1 MLEIELKDLGKKF
14 RKEWIFRNLNITL
27 KAGQTYAVIGPNG
40 SGKSTLMQVISCMMP
55 ANEGIIQYID
65 NQMIIDGDDC
75 YKEVVFAAPYLE
87 LIEEFTL
94 EESIDFHRKLKPFE
108 NDISNE
114 TFLDFTYLK
123 PHRDKSVKN
132 FSSGMKQRLKLGLA
146 LQSEARVLILD
157 EPSSNLDEQGFD
169 WYKINVQK
177 HLANKITLIGSN
189 IQREYDFCQNKIQLG
204 DLKRGGKNYFL

>member
-14 RKEWIFRNLNITL
+14 RKEWIFRNLNLTL
-27 KAGQTYAVIGPNG
+27 RAGQTYAIIGPNG
-40 SGKSTLMQVISCMMP
+40 SGKSTLMQVVSGMMP
-55 ANEGIIQYID
+55 ANEGMVQYAD

-94 EESIDFHRKLKPFE
+94 EESIDFHRKLKPFDNE
-108 NDISNE
+108 ISNE

-123 PHRDKSVKN
+123 PHRDKPVKN

-146 LQSEARVLILD
+146 LQSKARVLILD
-157 EPSSNLDEQGFD
+157 EPSSNLDEQGFE
-169 WYKINVQK
+169 WYKTNVQK
-177 HLANKITLIGSN
+177 HLENKITLIGSN

-204 DLKRGGKNYFL
+204 DLKG

>member
-14 RKEWIFRNLNITL
+14 RKEWIFRNLNLTL
-27 KAGQTYAVIGPNG
+27 RAGQTYAIIGPNG
-40 SGKSTLMQVISCMMP
+40 SGKSTLMQVVSGMMP
-55 ANEGIIQYID
+55 ANEGMVQYAD
-65 NQMIIDGDDC
+65 NQTIIDSDDC

-94 EESIDFHRKLKPFE
+94 EESIDFHRKLKPFDNE
-108 NDISNE
+108 ISNE

-123 PHRDKSVKN
+123 PHRDKPVKN

-146 LQSEARVLILD
+146 LQSKARVLILD
-157 EPSSNLDEQGFD
+157 EPSSNLDEQGFE
-169 WYKINVQK
+169 WYKTNVQK
-177 HLANKITLIGSN
+177 HLENKITLIGSN

-204 DLKRGGKNYFL
+204 DLKG

>member
-14 RKEWIFRNLNITL
+14 RKEWIFRNLNLTL
-27 KAGQTYAVIGPNG
+27 RAGQTYAIIGPNG
-40 SGKSTLMQVISCMMP
+40 SGKSTLMQVVSGMMP
-55 ANEGIIQYID
+55 ANEGMVQYAD
-65 NQMIIDGDDC
+65 NQMIIDSDDC

-94 EESIDFHRKLKPFE
+94 EESIDFHRKLKPFDNE
-108 NDISNE
+108 ISNE

-123 PHRDKSVKN
+123 PHRDKPVKN

-146 LQSEARVLILD
+146 LQSKARVLILD
-157 EPSSNLDEQGFD
+157 EPSSNLDEQGFE
-169 WYKINVQK
+169 WYKTNVQK
-177 HLANKITLIGSN
+177 HLENKITLIGSN

-204 DLKRGGKNYFL
+204 DLKG

>member
-14 RKEWIFRNLNITL
+14 RKEWIFRNLNLTL
-27 KAGQTYAVIGPNG
+27 RAGQTYAVIGPNG
-40 SGKSTLMQVISCMMP
+40 SGKSTLMQVVSGMMP
-55 ANEGIIQYID
+55 ANEGMVQYAD
-65 NQMIIDGDDC
+65 NQTIIDSDDC

-94 EESIDFHRKLKPFE
+94 EESIDFHRKLKPFDNE
-108 NDISNE
+108 ISNE

-123 PHRDKSVKN
+123 PHRDKPVKN

-146 LQSEARVLILD
+146 LQSKARVLILD
-157 EPSSNLDEQGFD
+157 EPSSNLDEQGFE
-169 WYKINVQK
+169 WYKTNVQK
-177 HLANKITLIGSN
+177 HLENKITLIGSN

-204 DLKRGGKNYFL
+204 DLKG

>member
-14 RKEWIFRNLNITL
+14 RKEWIFRNLNLTL
-27 KAGQTYAVIGPNG
+27 RAGQTYAVIGPNG
-40 SGKSTLMQVISCMMP
+40 SGKSTLMQVVSGMMP
-55 ANEGIIQYID
+55 ANEGMVQYAD

-94 EESIDFHRKLKPFE
+94 EESIDFHRKLKPFDNE
-108 NDISNE
+108 ISNE

-123 PHRDKSVKN
+123 PHRDKPVKN

-146 LQSEARVLILD
+146 LQSKARVLILD
-157 EPSSNLDEQGFD
+157 EPSSNLDEQGFE
-169 WYKINVQK
+169 WYITNVQK
-177 HLANKITLIGSN
+177 HLENKITLIGSN

-204 DLKRGGKNYFL
+204 DLKG